1 MNIMPEG
8 VFVIIWFVFLAL
20 VGAGVYAVFAWRNME
35 RRDDPDPGIGTPRR
49 VYFYFAAFV
58 GLMMTASGATIIVS
72 TILDSLF
79 GANGADDYTTS
90 LASGLSLAV
99 VGIPAW
105 LFHWRFVQRA
115 AERTAADRR
124 SVFRNL
130 YIYTALGVSLSLI
143 GFSAFLAIEYA
154 LGASAAM
161 DLSLGEDG
169 GGFSGFPW
177 AALAVWGAVWGFHW
191 RTASAESAGMSAETL
206 AIRRMYLYLASA
218 AFAAMLAMGAFALA
232 RVGIGEGYQAAFG
245 APPDRDEYFSPGDE
259 ARTALAAALVGCA
272 AWAAHWLMFAA
283 GDRRSVLRWA
293 HILIAALGG
302 GAALA
307 LAGGAYALYAVM
319 EWAVGAADV
328 SAAQHF
334 ASPTAIAPAMMAV
347 AAAIWLY
354 HGKRMWEEAGDSPR
368 GIARIYALALAAIGL
383 FFIALGESLGAD
395 GGGSDFREGAAYI
408 LATLAVGFPVWW
420 FAWRRARAFASEDPQ
435 TERAAPARKVY
446 TLGIL
451 CLGMLALTGG
461 SSAAL
466 FVILR
471 DLLGANVSAN
481 TLIDL
486 ALPMSYGLPAAVIL
500 PYHWIVY
507 RQDRAFYPEDA
518 APIARKEVILAA
530 SPDLADDLAAALEA
544 NLGYPVRT
552 LNDAE
557 SQTFGDAPDAEAL
570 ANAARAIAES
580 DSRRALVIAER
591 GRTAR
596 DLAGLNGGLAVAM
609 SRPWERGRPF
619 PAVKRDLLNRIA
631 PLGARASRPH
641 CPRPIPLLIKKGL
654 QG

>member
-1 MNIMPEG
+1 MGKDGAGERDPSAALGAWFRLTCHWIKAEVERVNIMPEG

-58 GLMMTASGATIIVS
+58 GLMMTASGATIIIS
-72 TILDSLF
+72 TVLDSLF

-177 AALAVWGAVWGFHW
+177 AALVVWGAVWGFHW

-218 AFAAMLAMGAFALA
+218 AFAAMLAMGAFSLA

-245 APPDRDEYFSPGDE
+245 APPGRDAYFSPGDE

-307 LAGGAYALYAVM
+307 LAGAAYALYAVLR
-319 EWAVGAADV
+319 WAVGVADV
-328 SAAQHF
+328 STAQHF
-334 ASPTAIAPAMMAV
+334 ASPTAIAPAMTAV

-354 HGKRMWEEAGDSPR
+354 HRKRMWAEAGDSPR

-383 FFIALGESLGAD
+383 FFIALSVAGIADTALTALGESLGAR

-518 APIARKEVILAA
+518 DTEDAAPTARKEVILAA

-552 LNDAE
+552 LNAAD
-557 SQTFGDAPDAEAL
+557 SQTFGDAPDADAL

-591 GRTAR
+591 GGLRVIWR
-596 DLAGLNGGLAVAM
+596 D
-609 SRPWERGRPF
+609 
-619 PAVKRDLLNRIA
+619 
-631 PLGARASRPH
+631 
-641 CPRPIPLLIKKGL
+641 
-654 QG
+654 